1 MKEFLSSKGIEFTY
15 FDITGNILFL
25 RSFLKIRDTREEYNA
40 IKEKGRVGIPL
51 VVVEDRL
58 FFTPEEVD
66 VDWILAE

>member
-15 FDITGNILFL
+15 FDITGNILYL
-25 RSFLKIRDTREEYNA
+25 RSFLKIRDTREEYSE

-51 VVVEDRL
+51 VVVDDRL

-66 VDWILAE
+66 VDWIKSE